1 MTAKEQAIQDIKEEL
16 RIEGKSFLMF
26 RKRLNPKMKTLEEN
40 YIKQQLK
47 LSKHA

>member
-26 RKRLNPKMKTLEEN
+26 RKRLNPKMKELEDN
-40 YIKQQLK
+40 YIEQQIKLK
-47 LSKHA
+47 KHA